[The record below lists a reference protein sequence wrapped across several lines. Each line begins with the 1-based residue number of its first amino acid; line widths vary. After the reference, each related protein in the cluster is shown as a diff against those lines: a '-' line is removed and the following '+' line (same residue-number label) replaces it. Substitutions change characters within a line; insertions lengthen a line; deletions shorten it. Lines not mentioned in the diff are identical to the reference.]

1 MAKRRAI
8 GPHTHIVMCM
18 VIDMVTAYRQGS
30 RQGKQRVR
38 VVIEM
43 PKEEVEAVDRWG
55 VPAGMPSRNAALR
68 RLLQEGLKTAPTSS
82 QAESEPDAC

>member
-1 MAKRRAI
+1 
-8 GPHTHIVMCM
+8 MCM
-18 VIDMVTAYRQGS
+18 VIDMATAYRQS
-30 RQGKQRVR
+30 FRQGKQRVR

-68 RLLQEGLKTAPTSS
+68 RLLQEGLKAAPAPTAQEAKS
-82 QAESEPDAC
+82 DV